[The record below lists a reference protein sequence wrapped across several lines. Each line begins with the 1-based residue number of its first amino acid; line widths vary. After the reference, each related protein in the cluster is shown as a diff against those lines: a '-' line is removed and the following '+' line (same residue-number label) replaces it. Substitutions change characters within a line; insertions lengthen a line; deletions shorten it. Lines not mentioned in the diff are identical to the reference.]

1 MMRFLILLIAILTNS
16 ISFAQKDETYF
27 FIDLTPGVMVTRFN
41 EITYG
46 VDYTTYSSIYQKTES
61 RSFNITGIG
70 HLGLNVPFYRT
81 ETGSIGMKLSAGL
94 GTTLAVSGDDRYTGT
109 VLLDLPQFL
118 YYRKVTPSLDFSI
131 LSGYKLALIGE
142 HFTKQF
148 LMGVEFGPGFVSS
161 LRIYGT
167 PFGYRLFREYSTGEL
182 EPILSYYE
190 FGFGLVLG
198 L

>member
-1 MMRFLILLIAILTNS
+1 MMRILILLIAILTVKS
-16 ISFAQKDETYF
+16 SFAQKDETYF
-27 FIDLTPGVMVTRFN
+27 FLDLTPGVMVTRFN
-41 EITYG
+41 EITSVY
-46 VDYTTYSSIYQKTES
+46 DYSSYTSSYQKVET
-61 RSFNITGIG
+61 RSFNLTGIG

-94 GTTLAVSGDDRYTGT
+94 GTTLAVSGDDRYTGS

-131 LSGYKLALIGE
+131 LSGYKMALIGD

-148 LMGVEFGPGFVSS
+148 LVGVEFGPGFESS

-198 L
+198 F